1 MSDTTTPTV
10 PRWIVSYG
18 WLMALVPIAIALMT
32 VFSPETLFSE
42 LDEDGLELDGPVGA
56 YAIRNFAAGIAMA
69 FALYRRS
76 PAMLLVI
83 FVMRLATD
91 VPDFLFAI
99 GGGASVFPFI
109 VLMIVVFW
117 APSALAVRHLWSSA
131 ERQTREIVRNGR

>member
-1 MSDTTTPTV
+1 MSDTSTTTV

-18 WLMALVPIAIALMT
+18 WLMVLVPVAIALMT

-42 LDEDGLELDGPVGA
+42 LDEDALSIDGPVGA

-76 PAMLLVI
+76 PAMLLVM

-91 VPDFLFAI
+91 IPDFLLVV

-109 VLMIVVFW
+109 VIMIVVFW
-117 APSALAVRHLWSSA
+117 GPSALAARHLWSA
-131 ERQTREIVRNGR
+131 ER